1 MVSTIRGS
9 DNFDSAGAVL
19 PTTYGAVGTYV
30 LAHWLNASSQ
40 TQGTTVSGSNLYP
53 ANTYANNTGP
63 SGYYT
68 GGGTLSGTWRLMG
81 ALGYYSG
88 TASINRIDFRV
99 SLFMRI
105 S

>member
-1 MVSTIRGS
+1 MASTIRGD
-9 DNFDSAGAVL
+9 DNFDSSAVGA

-30 LAHWLNASSQ
+30 FAHWLNAGST
-40 TQGTTVSGSNLYP
+40 TQGTTVSGSSLYP
-53 ANTYANNTGP
+53 ANGYGNSDAI

-68 GGGTLSGTWRLMG
+68 GGGSLSGTWRLMG

-88 TASINRIDFRV
+88 TVAINRIDFRV
-99 SLFMRI
+99 SVFVRI